1 MNKETLN
8 YSEWLPIFISGAAL
22 AISLLSLFWNVVVE
36 RKRSKAKLEV
46 LQRNHFYTGGEDE
59 RTEIEL
65 LFRNLSHRPT
75 AILDIYV
82 REKKGG
88 ILGGSGYKD
97 NIKIPI
103 QLEPW
108 GVIQASFRIE
118 KNDEALMANILVKDI
133 DDNEIVVVRGSD
145 QKWVKAKW
153 KCPQRQ
159 ITQHKKKNP
168 CKY

>member
-8 YSEWLPIFISGAAL
+8 YSVWLPIFIPVAAL
-22 AISLLSLFWNVVVE
+22 AISLYFHLRNVGVE

-82 REKKGG
+82 REKEGG
-88 ILGGSGYKD
+88 ILGGSGY
-97 NIKIPI
+97 NNRIKLPI

-108 GVIQASFRIE
+108 GIIQASFRIE
-118 KNDEALMANILVKDI
+118 KNDYARMANILVKDI
-133 DDNEIVVVRGSD
+133 EDNEIVVVRGSK
-145 QKWVKAKW
+145 QKWVKAK
-153 KCPQRQ
+153 
-159 ITQHKKKNP
+159 
-168 CKY
+168 

>member
-1 MNKETLN
+1 MIL
-8 YSEWLPIFISGAAL
+8 LSGAAL

-36 RKRSKAKLEV
+36 RKRSKAKLGV
-46 LQRNHFYTGGEDE
+46 WQRNHFYTGGEDE

-82 REKKGG
+82 REKEGG

-103 QLEPW
+103 QLGPW

-118 KNDEALMANILVKDI
+118 KNDEARMANILVKDI

-145 QKWVKAKW
+145 QKWVKAK
-153 KCPQRQ
+153 
-159 ITQHKKKNP
+159 
-168 CKY
+168 

>member
-8 YSEWLPIFISGAAL
+8 YSEWLPIFIAVAAL
-22 AISLLSLFWNVVVE
+22 AISLFFLLWNVVVE

-46 LQRNHFYTGGEDE
+46 LQRNHFYTGVEDE

-65 LFRNLSHRPT
+65 LFRNLSHRPI
-75 AILDIYV
+75 AIIDIYV
-82 REKKGG
+82 REKEGG

-118 KNDEALMANILVKDI
+118 KNDEARMANILVKDI
-133 DDNEIVVVRGSD
+133 EDNEIVVVSASD
-145 QKWVKAKW
+145 QKWVKAK
-153 KCPQRQ
+153 
-159 ITQHKKKNP
+159 
-168 CKY
+168 

>member
-8 YSEWLPIFISGAAL
+8 YSEWLLIFISGAAL

-36 RKRSKAKLEV
+36 RKRSKAKLGV
-46 LQRNHFYTGGEDE
+46 WQRNHFYTGGEDE

-82 REKKGG
+82 REKEGG

-108 GVIQASFRIE
+108 GVIQTSFRIE
-118 KNDEALMANILVKDI
+118 KNDEARMANILVKDI

-145 QKWVKAKW
+145 QKWVKAK
-153 KCPQRQ
+153 
-159 ITQHKKKNP
+159 
-168 CKY
+168 

>member
-8 YSEWLPIFISGAAL
+8 YSEWLLIFISGAAL

-36 RKRSKAKLEV
+36 RKRSKAKLGV
-46 LQRNHFYTGGEDE
+46 WQRNHFYTGGEDE

-82 REKKGG
+82 REKEGG

-118 KNDEALMANILVKDI
+118 KNDEARMANILVKDI

-145 QKWVKAKW
+145 QKWVKAK
-153 KCPQRQ
+153 
-159 ITQHKKKNP
+159 
-168 CKY
+168 